1 MKDDLDMM
9 FSRIEKDIERISE
22 KYPAAGRKE
31 KEKIYKISQQKYQQL
46 KAMEESDE
54 GFTIEASG
62 VERYRRPMLYRGISA
77 VAAALVLVSGLA
89 GGLLL
94 AKNSR
99 IPNVDIDDSS
109 NTSQSTMV
117 NEIEEDK
124 MNADVDVLVD
134 NFEHIMRELYI
145 ADDGAESEIGVVF
158 YRDAVNPETGEMYK
172 KDFTY
177 YKVTDEKLN
186 DPEKI
191 AKFMGATFASKL
203 SSYYFFEGD
212 LGAYEDGKD
221 FSDDSKAGRRLRPF
235 IAYNGVV
242 LADHIDDDMSYKYKF
257 HEVYDF
263 SNYKLISSVF
273 DDSTD
278 AFNDELELDLAY
290 PDYDESDMQS
300 LVCSRIYQRDD
311 GMLIYADFLLKED
324 VFGWKIANYNIMD
337 EVEKRIDESNKDIE
351 EKQTMAYENDD
362 NTEFADLQLH
372 EMKVCSNEEEA
383 QELQSQLSYDMYNG
397 TYPFKKVD
405 REKYIQQI
413 MNAESHNT
421 LNCLEN
427 KSYIYHIMLNSF
439 RYFDTA
445 DVTYTVSGDAED
457 GSRWS
462 GTNHSIADNRNNNF
476 YKEHEFIHDDYYDHT
491 VFYQD
496 NNEWI
501 HVNEEHKTYFIE
513 QSDVIDYNNIYLPD
527 NYRYIFYIENE
538 MLNDCCNFADYPMGA
553 KEQECLYPSA
563 IISDLVYFDQWI
575 IRDVE
580 ERFGRE
586 CAVIYVENDS
596 IDLEMVVDLR
606 SGIVLESDLTNK
618 SNNTSSTL
626 IVKEI
631 RIDTNLEFKHFDPT
645 EYTNE
650 DE

>member
-145 ADDGAESEIGVVF
+145 ADDGDESEIGVVF
-158 YRDAVNPETGEMYK
+158 YRDAVNPETGELYK

-242 LADHIDDDMSYKYKF
+242 LADHIDDDVSYKYKF

-263 SNYKLISSVF
+263 SNYKLKSSVF

-278 AFNDELELDLAY
+278 AFNDELELDL
-290 PDYDESDMQS
+290 
-300 LVCSRIYQRDD
+300 
-311 GMLIYADFLLKED
+311 
-324 VFGWKIANYNIMD
+324 
-337 EVEKRIDESNKDIE
+337 
-351 EKQTMAYENDD
+351 
-362 NTEFADLQLH
+362 
-372 EMKVCSNEEEA
+372 
-383 QELQSQLSYDMYNG
+383 
-397 TYPFKKVD
+397 
-405 REKYIQQI
+405 
-413 MNAESHNT
+413 
-421 LNCLEN
+421 
-427 KSYIYHIMLNSF
+427 
-439 RYFDTA
+439 
-445 DVTYTVSGDAED
+445 
-457 GSRWS
+457 
-462 GTNHSIADNRNNNF
+462 
-476 YKEHEFIHDDYYDHT
+476 
-491 VFYQD
+491 
-496 NNEWI
+496 
-501 HVNEEHKTYFIE
+501 
-513 QSDVIDYNNIYLPD
+513 
-527 NYRYIFYIENE
+527 
-538 MLNDCCNFADYPMGA
+538 
-553 KEQECLYPSA
+553 
-563 IISDLVYFDQWI
+563 
-575 IRDVE
+575 
-580 ERFGRE
+580 
-586 CAVIYVENDS
+586 
-596 IDLEMVVDLR
+596 
-606 SGIVLESDLTNK
+606 
-618 SNNTSSTL
+618 
-626 IVKEI
+626 
-631 RIDTNLEFKHFDPT
+631 
-645 EYTNE
+645 
-650 DE
+650 